1 MPNDK
6 GRTSMGAKTETLAR
20 QFEGKARDA
29 KDTEGRR
36 EER

>member
-1 MPNDK
+1 
-6 GRTSMGAKTETLAR
+6 MGAKTETRAR
-20 QFEGKARDA
+20 RVEGKARDA